1 MRKIKDVQK
10 NIMLYVL
17 NTVAKINTYNWDDD
31 FKIEQVEEVYDK
43 VIEFFRNEVEID
55 LNNEEQL
62 KMLGFQ
68 RWNDET
74 ELFLIPLWAYDLV
87 PDGTKM
93 HSIFDET
100 VEKGEEE
107 IDKDIRLGCLAYG
120 IVPDVPDKA
129 KEK

>member
-62 KMLGFQ
+62 KMLGFK

-93 HSIFDET
+93 HSIFGET
-100 VEKGEEE
+100 VVKGEEK
-107 IDKDIRLGCLAYG
+107 IDKDVRFGCLAYG
-120 IVPDVPDKA
+120 IAPEVVA
-129 KEK
+129 E